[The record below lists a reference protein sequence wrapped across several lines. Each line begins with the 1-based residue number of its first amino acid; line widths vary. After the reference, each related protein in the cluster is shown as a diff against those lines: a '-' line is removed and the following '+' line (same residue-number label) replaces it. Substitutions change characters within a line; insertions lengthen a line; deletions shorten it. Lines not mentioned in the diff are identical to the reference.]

1 MTRPPRQPR
10 ATTQGVPI
18 WQNPRDGYW
27 HADFRRFDGGRKSL
41 GTRDRTE
48 AEQQVAERLP
58 EMKRQANDQRLG
70 RETGDRLL
78 REFCEE
84 HLEKKR
90 HEVGSAKTIREADRA
105 LRYLIDHLGDDATVA
120 GVTAEVLTSYRD
132 QRLKSVRPGTVN
144 HELSAISSMLKRA
157 VAWQVVERN
166 EARHVPL
173 AREER
178 TERVW
183 LEIAEGVRL
192 LEAAKALEEDPRSR
206 AYPNIH
212 ALLTTFLCSGGRRLE
227 VLGLDVE
234 DVEFQPRTDGYGRVH
249 FRPNAWRQI
258 GQGFKGR
265 VSIRSVPLWPQVR
278 RTLRAHLD
286 RTRITEGLVF
296 PSHVEGAGMLNDV
309 RDAMET
315 AVEKAKI
322 TKRVTHHTL
331 RHSYAAVRL
340 QTVDAGEPVALYTV
354 ARELGHSGTSQIES
368 TYGHVLDR
376 RVRLSEV
383 RFESADVI
391 DLASRRKA

>member
-1 MTRPPRQPR
+1 MTRQPR
-10 ATTQGVPI
+10 ETTQGIPI

-27 HADFRRFDGGRKSL
+27 HADFRRFGDGRRSL
-41 GTRDRTE
+41 GTRDQTE
-48 AEQQVAERLP
+48 AERRVADRLP
-58 EMKRQANDQRLG
+58 ELEREAKDRRLG

-78 REFCEE
+78 REFCTE
-84 HLEKKR
+84 HIDRKR
-90 HEVGSAKTIREADRA
+90 HEVGSAKTIRENDRA
-105 LRYLIDHLGDDATVA
+105 LRYLIDHLGKDATVA
-120 GVTAEVLTSYRD
+120 SVTVEALTSFRD
-132 QRLKSVRPGTVN
+132 WRLKTVRPGTVN
-144 HELSAISSMLKRA
+144 HELSAISSMLERA

-192 LEAAKALEEDPRSR
+192 LEAAQALEENPRSR
-206 AYPNIH
+206 AYPH
-212 ALLTTFLCSGGRRLE
+212 LYALLTTFLCSGGRRLE
-227 VLGLDVE
+227 VLGLDVADLDLE
-234 DVEFQPRTDGYGRVH
+234 TRADGHGRIH
-249 FRPNAWRQI
+249 FRPNRWRQI
-258 GQGFKGR
+258 GNGFKGA
-265 VSIRSVPLWPQVR
+265 VSVRSVPLWPQLR
-278 RTLRAHLD
+278 RALRAHLD
-286 RTRITEGLVF
+286 RTGITEGLVF
-296 PSHVEGAGMLNDV
+296 PSHVEGAGMLQDV
-309 RDAMET
+309 RDAI
-315 AVEKAKI
+315 ASAAEKANI
-322 TKRVTHHTL
+322 TKAITHHTL
-331 RHSYAAVRL
+331 RHSYCAARL